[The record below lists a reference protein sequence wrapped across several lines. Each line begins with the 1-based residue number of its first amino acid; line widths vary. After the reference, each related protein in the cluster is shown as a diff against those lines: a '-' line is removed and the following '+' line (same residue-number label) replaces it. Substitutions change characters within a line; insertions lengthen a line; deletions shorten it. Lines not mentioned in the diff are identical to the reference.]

1 MRPPHG
7 HGQKTPLA
15 VFICTGANA
24 NQRTGDRREM
34 KAKTNQKVT
43 EELNHIHS
51 SGKNERSLRKMD
63 KNAIVVNQVYKKFS
77 KPKAA
82 LERLSELF
90 KKNTQQAASA
100 NGNGAKESRKG
111 KNAPVVAVDRIS
123 FNVKEGEIFGV
134 LGPNGS
140 GKSTLIRLMATLL
153 LPDDGSIEIFG
164 HNPAKDPITVQQLIN
179 RVSVEASFFKKL
191 SPMENLIYGARLYG
205 MGGKEIRKRVVEI
218 LTRLGLEKRNIFNPM
233 EEMSR
238 GMQQKVAIAR
248 ALLSRPRV
256 LLLDE
261 PTTGLDPVSKR
272 EVQAVVRELQ
282 EQDGTTI
289 LLTTHDMN
297 EAEILCDRVAILH
310 KGKLIALDTPEAL
323 KQLAP
328 RLNGH
333 MPSLED
339 VFIHLTG
346 DKLKEEQK
354 EDLGAAQALVRAFA
368 EDKKEEEKVTEPAP
382 ELN

>member
-1 MRPPHG
+1 M
-7 HGQKTPLA
+7 TS
-15 VFICTGANA
+15 NA
-24 NQRTGDRREM
+24 IIVNKVIKRFG
-34 KAKTNQKVT
+34 KAKPALQWDN
-43 EELNHIHS
+43 LFR
-51 SGKNERSLRKMD
+51 KNRAKD
-63 KNAIVVNQVYKKFS
+63 GQDS
-77 KPKAA
+77 K
-82 LERLSELF
+82 E
-90 KKNTQQAASA
+90 QAA
-100 NGNGAKESRKG
+100 G
-111 KNAPVVAVDRIS
+111 PVIALDEVS
-123 FNVKEGEIFGV
+123 FEIKEGEIFGV

-153 LPDDGSIEIFG
+153 LPDEGKITVLGLD
-164 HNPAKDPITVQQLIN
+164 PTKDQIAVQQLIN

-205 MGGKEIRKRVVEI
+205 MSGKETRQRVMEI
-218 LTRLGLEKRNIFNPM
+218 LTRLGLDKRSILNPM

-248 ALLSRPRV
+248 ALLSRPRI

-272 EVQAVVRELQ
+272 EVQAVVNELK
-282 EQDGTTI
+282 ERDGTTI

-323 KQLAP
+323 TELVP

-333 MPSLED
+333 KPSLED

-346 DKLKEEQK
+346 DKLKEEEK
-354 EDLGAAQALVRAFA
+354 EDIEAAQAMVRALT
-368 EDKKEEEKVTEPAP
+368 DKTDEETQEPQLVLEK
-382 ELN
+382 